1 NDEKINT
8 AQIEK
13 AIIILIINQRRT
25 IVTLDNRR
33 PLIAKNKIS
42 NDITYN
48 VKGKNTI
55 NTYPQLYT
63 IISSHKNNS

>member
-1 NDEKINT
+1 EKINT

-48 VKGKNTI
+48 VKGKKTI
-55 NTYPQLYT
+55 NIYPQLYT
-63 IISSHKNNS
+63 IISFHKNNS

>member
-1 NDEKINT
+1 

-42 NDITYN
+42 NDIAYN
-48 VKGKNTI
+48 VKGKKII
-55 NTYPQLYT
+55 NIYPQLYT
-63 IISSHKNNS
+63 IISFHKNSS